1 MSKNEKGYPVLKGAL
16 VPAAAV
22 GGGMFLGSMM
32 GGTASRAVLN
42 TPGMKQYLQRAT
54 PAQKKR
60 LMSRIGTVSRGV
72 GGATGGAISAI
83 SYKVLQDELKKKD
96 AEKTAMFLAC
106 FDELRR
112 LG

>member
-16 VPAAAV
+16 VPAAFV
-22 GGGMFLGSMM
+22 GGGIYLGSLM
-32 GGTASRAVLN
+32 GGSASRAVLN
-42 TPGMKQYLQRAT
+42 TPGMQQYLQRAT

-60 LMSRIGTVSRGV
+60 LVSRIATASRGF
-72 GGATGGAISAI
+72 GGVAGGAISAI
-83 SYKVLQDELKKKD
+83 SYKILQDELKKKD